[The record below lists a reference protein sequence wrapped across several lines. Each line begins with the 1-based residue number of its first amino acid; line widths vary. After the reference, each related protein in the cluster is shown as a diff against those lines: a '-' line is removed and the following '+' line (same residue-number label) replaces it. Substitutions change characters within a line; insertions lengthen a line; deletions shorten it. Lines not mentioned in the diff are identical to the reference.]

1 MGVVEAASFITA
13 FVAGMAA
20 LLAPCCI
27 GVLLP
32 SYFASV
38 FKTRTKIF
46 LMTFV
51 YYLGLLTI
59 FLPLGLGIASLG
71 SFFSRNHTIF
81 FTVGGIFMILLGI
94 SMMLG
99 KSIMLPM
106 RVHPKLKKYDFGSI
120 YSLGVFSGIA
130 TTCCAPVLAGVL
142 ALSAIPGSMALGTLY
157 ALTFVTGMVA
167 PLFIV
172 ALFVDRFQ
180 ATKKL
185 QAFKRRVN
193 YRLSSKEISV
203 NLSHLIS
210 GIIYLIFGL
219 FILIFERTNPDAM
232 GSEFQL
238 HINLLAAQFTNW
250 LSGITDI
257 IPNTGWAVIFGGL
270 FIAIG
275 WGAYTQA
282 KKEISKEEKVV

>member
-1 MGVVEAASFITA
+1 MGIVETASFITA
-13 FVAGMAA
+13 FIAGAAA

-32 SYFASV
+32 SYLASV

-71 SFFSRNHTIF
+71 SFFSSNHAIF
-81 FTVGGIFMILLGI
+81 FTLGGLFMLVLGA
-94 SMMLG
+94 SMILG
-99 KSIMLPM
+99 KSVMLPM
-106 RVHPKLKKYDFGSI
+106 RVHPKLQKYDLGSI
-120 YSLGVFSGIA
+120 YTLGVFSGIA

-142 ALSAIPGSMALGTLY
+142 ALSAIPGSLPLGTLY

-180 ATKKL
+180 AARKL
-185 QAFKRRVN
+185 QSLKRRIN
-193 YRLSSKEISV
+193 YKLAGREISV
-203 NLSHLIS
+203 SLSHLIS
-210 GIIYLIFGL
+210 GVIYMIFGA
-219 FILIFERTNPDAM
+219 FILIFERTNSGGM
-232 GSEFQL
+232 GESYQIQL
-238 HINLLAAQFTNW
+238 NLLAAQSTRW
-250 LSGITDI
+250 VSHITRA
-257 IPNTGWAVIFGGL
+257 IPNVVWAIMFSVLFLIIGL
-270 FIAIG
+270 T
-275 WGAYTQA
+275 AYRQA
-282 KKEISKEEKVV
+282 TKGIKEKEK

>member
-1 MGVVEAASFITA
+1 MGIVETASFITA
-13 FVAGMAA
+13 FIAGAAA

-32 SYFASV
+32 SYLGSV

-71 SFFSRNHTIF
+71 SFFSSNHAIF
-81 FTVGGIFMILLGI
+81 FTIGGLFMLALGT
-94 SMMLG
+94 SMILG
-99 KSIMLPM
+99 KSVMLPM
-106 RVHPKLKKYDFGSI
+106 RVHPKLQKYDLGSI

-142 ALSAIPGSMALGTLY
+142 ALSAIPGSLPLGTLY

-167 PLFIV
+167 PLFVV

-180 ATKKL
+180 AAKKL
-185 QAFKRRVN
+185 QSFKRKIN
-193 YRLSSKEISV
+193 YKLAGRDISV
-203 NLSHLIS
+203 NLSHLIA
-210 GIIYLIFGL
+210 GVIYMIFGA
-219 FILIFERTNPDAM
+219 FILIFERTNSGGM
-232 GSEFQL
+232 SSSYQTQ
-238 HINLLAAQFTNW
+238 INLLAAQSTRWVSHFTK
-250 LSGITDI
+250 I
-257 IPNTGWAVIFGGL
+257 IPNSVWAIVFGTL
-270 FIAIG
+270 FLMIG
-275 WGAYTQA
+275 WSAYRQA
-282 KKEISKEEKVV
+282 TKGNKSKKQK